1 VVVKASGTAGL
12 QNIWATFSPGA
23 VASNCTGQTA
33 PAQLTEVGAPTSI
46 TLDAPAPA
54 RLQVSTP
61 ATRAHVIAHVVDAQ
75 QGGIP
80 GQNVLLVR
88 NGATAVAM
96 TDAGG
101 GSYTAD
107 LAPAAGPA
115 SESLTAVDLS
125 VTPNLQSASQTLS
138 SASGN
143 ADCATA
149 GGGSGLGLTPAGVTA
164 DGTSP
169 SVARA
174 TFATGAGHP
183 AAGEPVS
190 FSGGPGLTITGA
202 SATTDAA
209 GVATATVHP
218 GYSVGTRT
226 VTVTDPGSLAACT
239 RTLTVVNGTAGTRDS
254 GQLSRFIY
262 RAYTDVL
269 HRRGEDAGVEYFGNL
284 VTSGGSRGQL
294 ALTFTTTSEYLTNVV
309 NSTYQTYLG
318 RSGDAGGVGYWV
330 RQLQNGGTTDE
341 QLAALFISS
350 DEFYAGHHG
359 TDSGWVDGLYDV
371 VLHRSASADPDGKA
385 NWLDALQNG
394 WSRSQV
400 AHAFTGSTEQLTQ
413 KVLGYYSTF
422 LNRGPGSI
430 DDVNYWVDTM
440 QRGVHDEN
448 VMAAFIGSQEY
459 FDRS

>member
-1 VVVKASGTAGL
+1 MAAATAGTIALDHPTLAADPNATAQVTVTNGACGTLLGLGAGSALVRSDGASLFSSGSGFAHTASVSLGSSGQATVVVKASGTAGL

-23 VASNCTGQTA
+23 LTSSCTGQTA
-33 PAQLTEVGAPTSI
+33 PAQLSEVGTPTAV

-75 QGGIP
+75 RGGIP
-80 GQNVLLVR
+80 GQSVLLIR

-107 LAPAAGPA
+107 LAPAARPA

-125 VTPNLQSASQTLS
+125 VTPNLQSAPQTLS
-138 SASGN
+138 SASSN

-149 GGGSGLGLTPAGVTA
+149 GGGSGLGLTPAAVTA

-218 GYSVGTRT
+218 GYSV
-226 VTVTDPGSLAACT
+226 
-239 RTLTVVNGTAGTRDS
+239 
-254 GQLSRFIY
+254 
-262 RAYTDVL
+262 
-269 HRRGEDAGVEYFGNL
+269 
-284 VTSGGSRGQL
+284 
-294 ALTFTTTSEYLTNVV
+294 
-309 NSTYQTYLG
+309 
-318 RSGDAGGVGYWV
+318 
-330 RQLQNGGTTDE
+330 
-341 QLAALFISS
+341 
-350 DEFYAGHHG
+350 
-359 TDSGWVDGLYDV
+359 
-371 VLHRSASADPDGKA
+371 
-385 NWLDALQNG
+385 
-394 WSRSQV
+394 
-400 AHAFTGSTEQLTQ
+400 
-413 KVLGYYSTF
+413 
-422 LNRGPGSI
+422 
-430 DDVNYWVDTM
+430 
-440 QRGVHDEN
+440 
-448 VMAAFIGSQEY
+448 
-459 FDRS
+459 